1 MFIEQELAKQ
11 KGEAVETF
19 DDLQIDLYPR
29 WMDTD
34 NLNYLTAFV
43 ATC

>member
-19 DDLQIDLYPR
+19 DDLQIDLYIHAGWTR
-29 WMDTD
+29 TI
-34 NLNYLTAFV
+34 
-43 ATC
+43 